1 MDQLL
6 KSYDNKFY
14 LFDSKPKMK
23 LYIIKNNNTIDD
35 YYFNDLE
42 FVLAKSLLNN
52 LFTSKKDMHSN
63 IKNKLNKY
71 NKFNDKEKLVILN
84 NLDLI
89 DKKDYYKKNV
99 KKKIISNLYELNQTG
114 GGLFSFIFSVLN
126 KTYSIYKSF
135 SVVVDV
141 CLDIMLLLPRFGILT
156 ESKIML
162 SIFNLLHSIL
172 LLDYAGITASLFAF
186 IPNVGDLISAVGG
199 LGIHLYRFIMYLNSS
214 DDKDESTKHSNDDQD
229 SETQNK
235 IVHNVVQNNNY
246 QLNKADC
253 KLVNKYVPE
262 IGSKYNIQFY
272 ERIKFL

>member
-1 MDQLL
+1 M
-6 KSYDNKFY
+6 
-14 LFDSKPKMK
+14 LFRSK
-23 LYIIKNNNTIDD
+23 T
-35 YYFNDLE
+35 
-42 FVLAKSLLNN
+42 
-52 LFTSKKDMHSN
+52 
-63 IKNKLNKY
+63 
-71 NKFNDKEKLVILN
+71 VILN

-114 GGLFSFIFSVLN
+114 GGLFSFLFSLLN
-126 KTYSIYKSF
+126 MTYSIYKSF

-141 CLDIMLLLPRFGILT
+141 CLDIMLLLPRFGILE

-246 QLNKADC
+246 QLSKTDC

-262 IGSKYNIQFY
+262 KGSNYNIQFY